1 VRDSLSLSS
10 LSQLHSPVRKENW
23 PKDVWDFSVKALQV
37 QNLEI
42 HLTLTEIYVGI
53 KGKPTHP
60 LFKVSAANVKTRLSL
75 SLSLT
80 RAHAVAQGKLFNR
93 INTDDSTWTW
103 DKDTE
108 VLEFTLQKDM
118 TVHDA
123 ENSWWASLVQGH
135 EKIDVDLIEGS
146 KYLDVSLLRRI
157 KAEKELKKKAE
168 LEAKQAA
175 AAAADAAAT
184 ATTASDASPAQ

>member
-1 VRDSLSLSS
+1 MV
-10 LSQLHSPVRKENW
+10 
-23 PKDVWDFSVKALQV
+23 
-37 QNLEI
+37 
-42 HLTLTEIYVGI
+42 
-53 KGKPTHP
+53 
-60 LFKVSAANVKTRLSL
+60 
-75 SLSLT
+75 
-80 RAHAVAQGKLFNR
+80 QGKLFNR

-175 AAAADAAAT
+175 AAAAT
-184 ATTASDASPAQ
+184 TTTTTTASDASPAQ